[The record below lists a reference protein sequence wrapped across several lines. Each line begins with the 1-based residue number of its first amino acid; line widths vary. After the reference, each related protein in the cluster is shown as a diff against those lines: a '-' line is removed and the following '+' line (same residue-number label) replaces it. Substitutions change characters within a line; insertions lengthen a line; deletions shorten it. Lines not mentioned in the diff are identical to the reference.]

1 LTTLVFALAVVVGDE
16 NDTEAFSDFGT
27 FGCKKIRIIIK

>member
-1 LTTLVFALAVVVGDE
+1 LVLALAVVVGDE

-27 FGCKKIRIIIK
+27 FGWKKHKY